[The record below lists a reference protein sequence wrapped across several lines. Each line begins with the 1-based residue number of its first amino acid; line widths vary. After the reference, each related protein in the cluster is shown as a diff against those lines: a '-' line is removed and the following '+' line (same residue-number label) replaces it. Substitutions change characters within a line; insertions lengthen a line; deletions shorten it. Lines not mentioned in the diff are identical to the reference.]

1 MPVTTST
8 TPPRCPACAGPGKD
22 RRYRIDQYDL
32 FRCRSCRTEFL
43 VQNDRREPVPY
54 TYWDSYKF
62 EIYADDQVQADYE
75 ARYRAVLDRVRA
87 VTPTVERVVDIG
99 CGIGNFL
106 DWVRTSGM
114 QGTGVDVDD
123 GAIAT
128 CAERGLDAV
137 LLDDLLERVPAGS
150 VDLITLWDVVEHI
163 HEPRAALERLVPL
176 LRPGGAMVL
185 ETPDVA
191 FPLRP
196 ATIAIRKVVE
206 PIRWSDML
214 YYSDHQTYFSVA
226 GLTTMLD
233 SVGVEV
239 VEHLGM
245 RSPSAKMQRIFEV
258 WADKGAGAGRL
269 GPLLYR
275 PLDASMRALRM
286 NNKMVLV
293 ARRA

>member
-1 MPVTTST
+1 MPVPTTAPT
-8 TPPRCPACAGPGKD
+8 CPACSGPGKD
-22 RRYRIDQYDL
+22 RKYRIDQYDL

-43 VQNDRREPVPY
+43 VQNDERDAVPY

-62 EIYADDQVQADYE
+62 EIYADEQVQADYE
-75 ARYRAVLDRVRA
+75 ARYRSVLDRVRA
-87 VTPTVERVVDIG
+87 ATSPVERVIDIG

-106 DWVRTSGM
+106 DWVRTEGM
-114 QGTGVDVDD
+114 TGTGVDVDD
-123 GAIAT
+123 GAISA
-128 CAERGLDAV
+128 CMERGLDAV

-150 VDLITLWDVVEHI
+150 VDVVTLWDVVEHI
-163 HEPRAALERLVPL
+163 HEPRAAVERLVPL

-226 GLTTMLD
+226 GLTSLLE
-233 SVGVEV
+233 SVGLEV
-239 VEHLGM
+239 TEHLGM

-275 PLDASMRALRM
+275 PLDATMRALRM

-293 ARRA
+293 ARRPN